1 MTRRGKNTHLDIDD
15 QISYIGDVGLNI
27 DNLSMYPNHLASV
40 PRTVAVY
47 IKPSVLHLR
56 SSGRTQTMSS
66 SYARETSFQA
76 SSSSSDIRSA
86 SSRRWR
92 KFLTVAECPVA
103 AVLILLN
110 LLHDHDQSP

>member
-1 MTRRGKNTHLDIDD
+1 
-15 QISYIGDVGLNI
+15 
-27 DNLSMYPNHLASV
+27 
-40 PRTVAVY
+40 
-47 IKPSVLHLR
+47 
-56 SSGRTQTMSS
+56 MSS